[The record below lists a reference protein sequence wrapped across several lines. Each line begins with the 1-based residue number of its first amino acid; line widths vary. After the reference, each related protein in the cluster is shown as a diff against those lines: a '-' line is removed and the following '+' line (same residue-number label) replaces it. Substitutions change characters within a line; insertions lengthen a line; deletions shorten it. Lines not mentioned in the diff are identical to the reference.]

1 MLSSL
6 SPSSI
11 DTCIGPC
18 VRKRNYY
25 IVFHSLDGNKPVKLI
40 YWQRLLQAIHNSSD
54 LNKDNFVGVT
64 LMPTVFGGFS
74 RRRGFSSKAKNFY
87 SISVRLSKLQIW
99 TPAAPSEFWAVVA

>member
-11 DTCIGPC
+11 DMCTGPC

-40 YWQRLLQAIHNSSD
+40 YWQRQYDWLLQAIHNSSD
-54 LNKDNFVGVT
+54 LNKDNLVGVT
-64 LMPTVFGGFS
+64 LMPTVFGG
-74 RRRGFSSKAKNFY
+74 GFPDEGDSK
-87 SISVRLSKLQIW
+87 VRLRTFIRSQ
-99 TPAAPSEFWAVVA
+99 

>member
-40 YWQRLLQAIHNSSD
+40 YWQRQYDWLLQAIHNSSD
-54 LNKDNFVGVT
+54 SNKDNFVGVT

-74 RRRGFSSKAKNFY
+74 RRRGF
-87 SISVRLSKLQIW
+87 
-99 TPAAPSEFWAVVA
+99 